1 MVAHETAFVHMSI
14 HAVYMAPAS
23 VLPHGNVATV
33 LQHRLSAGVLG
44 YHNLVLAKPVLEV
57 MVVEVGAGI
66 DKRLL
71 MVSTLHEPK
80 KLEDGVSKFLGGQAA
95 TGLDVYHGQQVL
107 VSRPALS
114 HKIAQLHLL
123 GNPGTVEVIRAH
135 LEAVLMSQFYVAL
148 VLAVYVVAPLGG
160 LEIHVSHLGV
170 LANSLPEHI
179 ALIVA
184 HIYTVDMRTGILALY
199 LGTRSQ
205 AREQGE
211 DE

>member
-44 YHNLVLAKPVLEV
+44 YHNLVLAKPVLAV

-66 DKRLL
+66 DKRPL
-71 MVSTLHEPK
+71 MVRTLPQPK

-170 LANSLPEHI
+170 LANSLAEHI